1 MLMKTQS
8 RQAKRNYRLMKDPEG
23 PQMKRLDTHISNN
36 SWKMFVCLRD
46 SMNMTQRQV
55 VEFSLKLAL
64 LLHTLRGKVS
74 EERLTEFVFEAAAE
88 VAAEAKAKVGAK
100 AKTNKKSS
108 AGRKKAA
115 GGAQLLPELGSSSS

>member
-1 MLMKTQS
+1 MPIKSRS
-8 RQAKRNYRLMKDPEG
+8 RQSQRLDRLVRDPNG

-36 SWKMFVCLRD
+36 SWKIFVCLRD

-64 LLHTLRGKVS
+64 LLHTLRGRVS
-74 EERLTEFVFEAAAE
+74 EERLTEFVFAAAAE
-88 VAAEAKAKVGAK
+88 VAVEAKAKVEAD
-100 AKTNKKSS
+100 AKTKRKSS

-115 GGAQLLPELGSSSS
+115 DGAQLLPELGSSSS

>member
-36 SWKMFVCLRD
+36 SWKIFVCLRD

-64 LLHTLRGKVS
+64 LLHTLRGRVS
-74 EERLTEFVFEAAAE
+74 EERLTEFVFAASAE
-88 VAAEAKAKVGAK
+88 VAAEAKAKAEAK
-100 AKTNKKSS
+100 VKTKKKSS
-108 AGRKKAA
+108 AARKQADD
-115 GGAQLLPELGSSSS
+115 GE